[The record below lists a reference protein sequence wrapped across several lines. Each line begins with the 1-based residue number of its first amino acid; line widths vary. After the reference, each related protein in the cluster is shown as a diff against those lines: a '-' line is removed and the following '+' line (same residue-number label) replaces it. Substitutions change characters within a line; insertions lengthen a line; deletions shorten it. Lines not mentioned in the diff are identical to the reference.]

1 MTSRRRARRQAIDV
15 LYQADVTGRDPRLA
29 LTEWHAAGREFDPFA
44 EELVEGV
51 TANRAQIDDVLSA
64 HSEHWALDRMAS
76 VDRTIL
82 RLAVFELIHRPD
94 IPAAAAISEAVEIA
108 KELST
113 EDSGRFVN
121 GVLGKVAAELL
132 PEREQPDTA

>member
-15 LYQADVTGRDPRLA
+15 LYQADVTDRDPQLA
-29 LTEWHAAGREFDPFA
+29 LAEWHAAGREIDPFA

-51 TANRAQIDDVLSA
+51 TAKRAEIDDVLSA
-64 HSEHWALDRMAS
+64 HSEHWTLDRMAS
-76 VDRTIL
+76 LDRTIL
-82 RLAVFELIHRPD
+82 RLAVFELLHRPD
-94 IPAAAAISEAVEIA
+94 VPAAAAISEAVEIA

-121 GVLGKVAAELL
+121 GILGKVAAELGG
-132 PEREQPDTA
+132 ER

>member
-15 LYQADVTGRDPRLA
+15 LYQADVTGSDAQLSLA
-29 LTEWHAAGREFDPFA
+29 EWHAAGREIDPFA

-51 TANRAQIDDVLSA
+51 TANRPEIDDVLSA
-64 HSEHWALDRMAS
+64 HSENWTLDRMAS
-76 VDRTIL
+76 LDRTIL

-94 IPAAAAISEAVEIA
+94 VPAAAAISEAVEIA

-121 GVLGKVAAELL
+121 GILGKLAAELGG
-132 PEREQPDTA
+132 EREQPDPA

>member
-15 LYQADVTGRDPRLA
+15 LYQADVTGRDSQLA
-29 LTEWHAAGREFDPFA
+29 LAEWHMAGREIDPFA
-44 EELVEGV
+44 EELLEGV

-64 HSEHWALDRMAS
+64 HSEHWTLDRMAS
-76 VDRTIL
+76 LDRTIL
-82 RLAVFELIHRPD
+82 RLAVFELVHRPD
-94 IPAAAAISEAVEIA
+94 VPAAVAISEAVEIA

-121 GVLGKVAAELL
+121 GILGKVAAELDAD
-132 PEREQPDTA
+132 RDRGDTA

>member
-15 LYQADVTGRDPRLA
+15 LYQADVTGADPQLA
-29 LTEWHAAGREFDPFA
+29 LAEWHAAGREIDTFA

-51 TANRAQIDDVLSA
+51 TANRTQIDEVLSA
-64 HSEHWALDRMAS
+64 HSEHWSLDRMAA

-94 IPAAAAISEAVEIA
+94 VPPAAAISEAVEIA

-121 GVLGKVAAELL
+121 GILGNVAAELD
-132 PEREQPDTA
+132 PEHERPAPA

>member
-15 LYQADVTGRDPRLA
+15 LYQADVTGRDPQLA
-29 LTEWHAAGREFDPFA
+29 LAEWHMARREIDPFA

-51 TANRAQIDDVLSA
+51 TANRAQIDDLLSA
-64 HSEHWALDRMAS
+64 HSEHWTLDRMAS
-76 VDRTIL
+76 LDRTIL
-82 RLAVFELIHRPD
+82 RLAVFELVHRPD
-94 IPAAAAISEAVEIA
+94 VPAAAAISEAVEIA

-121 GVLGKVAAELL
+121 GILGKVAAEHGGAGEPPLS
-132 PEREQPDTA
+132 

>member
-15 LYQADVTGRDPRLA
+15 LYQADVTGADPQLSLA
-29 LTEWHAAGREFDPFA
+29 EWHAAGREIDPFA

-51 TANRAQIDDVLSA
+51 TANRPEIDDVLSA
-64 HSEHWALDRMAS
+64 HSEHWTLDRMAS
-76 VDRTIL
+76 LDRTIL

-94 IPAAAAISEAVEIA
+94 VPAAAAISEAVEIA

-121 GVLGKVAAELL
+121 GILGKVAAESG
-132 PEREQPDTA
+132 PQGERPDPA